1 MAPGV
6 GLLEVD
12 DGQAGV
18 VLERFQV
25 FVTEEVFDVP
35 EVGAAAVELR
45 GAGAP
50 ERVGRDDDRQS
61 SIHDQFRE
69 LAAKDV
75 GGTAT
80 GATRCLLL
88 SPAPGS
94 KARRRRS
101 VSTSR
106 ACSCDQRVA
115 PTGFL

>member
-1 MAPGV
+1 M

-35 EVGAAAVELR
+35 EVGPAADKLR
-45 GAGAP
+45 GAGAT
-50 ERVGRDDDRQS
+50 EGVGRDDDRQP
-61 SIHDQFRE
+61 SIQDQFHE
-69 LAAKDV
+69 LAAEDV
-75 GGTAT
+75 GGTAR
-80 GATRCLLL
+80 GATRCLLHA
-88 SPAPGS
+88 PAPGS

-106 ACSCDQRVA
+106 ACSCDQRVD